1 MEYVNNKSLRRRIMY
16 RVYLS
21 FAMSI
26 AEHRFF
32 WRGFLF
38 GAALALFGR
47 LVHVAAIADNALSTP
62 LAELPLFVV
71 GAFKHAFTSGEF
83 LTILATLVM
92 VTIGFTFVRT
102 FARLTVLDRSGK
114 MA

>member
-1 MEYVNNKSLRRRIMY
+1 MY

-21 FAMSI
+21 FMLSI

-47 LVHVAAIADNALSTP
+47 LVHVAAIADNALATP
-62 LAELPLFVV
+62 VEQLPGYAF
-71 GAFKHAFTSGEF
+71 GAFRHAFTSGEF

-92 VTIGFTFVRT
+92 LTIGVSFVRA
-102 FARLTVLDRSGK
+102 FVRLTRQASLRVVH
-114 MA
+114 

>member
-1 MEYVNNKSLRRRIMY
+1 METVNKSFRRRLMY
-16 RVYLS
+16 RIYLS
-21 FAMSI
+21 FVLSI

-47 LVHVAAIADNALSTP
+47 LVHVAAIADNALATP
-62 LAELPLFVV
+62 IAQLPGYIV
-71 GAFKHAFTSGEF
+71 GAFRHAFTSGEF

-92 VTIGFTFVRT
+92 LTIGVSFVRA
-102 FARLTVLDRSGK
+102 FVRLTRQASLQVVH
-114 MA
+114 